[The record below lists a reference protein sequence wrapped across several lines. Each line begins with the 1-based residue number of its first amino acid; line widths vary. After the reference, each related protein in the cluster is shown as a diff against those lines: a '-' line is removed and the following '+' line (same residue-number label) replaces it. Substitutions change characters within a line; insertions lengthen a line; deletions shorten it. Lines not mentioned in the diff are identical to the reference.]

1 MKKYFDLKGRDGEF
15 KICSAIA
22 LTKTNGHIF
31 VEAFEKVQVLKAVEG
46 FNSITVPRITL
57 IKPDEITSL
66 LQPDPNEEM
75 DLKRG
80 MAVSIKSSGV
90 YHKDI
95 GVIDD
100 VNIDDKS
107 LIIRLVP
114 RLGQYKKASHNLRPP
129 QKLF

>member
-1 MKKYFDLKGRDGEF
+1 
-15 KICSAIA
+15 
-22 LTKTNGHIF
+22 
-31 VEAFEKVQVLKAVEG
+31 
-46 FNSITVPRITL
+46 
-57 IKPDEITSL
+57 
-66 LQPDPNEEM
+66 
-75 DLKRG
+75 

-114 RLGQYKKASHNLRPP
+114 RLGQYNKASHNLRPP
-129 QKLF
+129 QKLFQPDEHNLEVVQRNGNVLYFENKQFI

>member
-1 MKKYFDLKGRDGEF
+1 M
-15 KICSAIA
+15 
-22 LTKTNGHIF
+22 TKTNGHIF
-31 VEAFEKVQVLKAVEG
+31 VEAFEKAQVLKGVEG

-57 IKPDEITSL
+57 IKPDEITNL

-80 MAVSIKSSGV
+80 MAVRIKSSGV
-90 YHKDI
+90 YNNDI

-114 RLGQYKKASHNLRPP
+114 RLG
-129 QKLF
+129 